1 MKKNRHLYVNGIE
14 LELDDEETIP
24 ITKQVNNIAELKDRQ
39 ADFTTNFKIPAT
51 RGNRF
56 ALENANL
63 LSSETYLPYAK
74 NSCTYVDEGVELI
87 SDGFLVLFSYAD
99 GYYTAAAYSGTADF
113 FKLIDGEKIAS
124 LSMPDLDITLDYGV
138 FASTIS
144 DSKWLGFEPSE
155 DGLGLTSEKLT
166 LLNFRPFISLK
177 RIFSEIVESIGWSIT
192 GDIDKIQGYLMCPN
206 LSPRLSDYISDQI
219 ATGPSEGTIS
229 FRKNSTTLL
238 SNPKGLIV
246 LDTVNLRYINALPK
260 KGKYR
265 YTVSGKYLLR
275 AAGTVSVWSAFMNRN
290 GQAWNWDGNQTLI
303 ASNTT
308 VGVVQDFS
316 IVWEYTTTE
325 ANTSKGLQISANS
338 GGADCTFYEL
348 KVSLQIVE
356 ADTQIGDTV
365 SPATILPDM
374 TQSNFLKSVA
384 NMYGLI
390 FSVDGQRRTVNVWQF
405 DRLLD
410 NLGIARDWT
419 KYLDSGSEV
428 LSYRIG
434 DYAQQNTM
442 KYKTVEDVP
451 EGYGD
456 GSLYVNDGTL
466 ESVKDIFTLDFYAA
480 NDILF
485 KNNVMA
491 RIPVCAKNDAGTYD
505 NKDVPEARVVLAHAS
520 VNAPFTLKDTVGT
533 STVSI
538 YDRAFFADISLGE
551 SLSFAYT
558 LIPQHYEALS
568 KALSKAK
575 KLEVKMSIPVTE
587 IQALDHSVPV
597 YLDQYQ
603 AYFYI
608 NKVNGWVKGKLANVE
623 LIRIA

>member
-87 SDGFLVLFSYAD
+87 SDGFLVLFSYSE

-138 FASTIS
+138 FASTIA

-177 RIFSEIVESIGWSIT
+177 RIFSEIVKSVGWSVT
-192 GDIDKIQGYLMCPN
+192 GDVDKVQGYLMCPN
-206 LSPRLSDYISDQI
+206 LLPRLSDYISDQV

-265 YTVSGKYLLR
+265 YTISGKYLLR
-275 AAGTVSVWSAFMNRN
+275 AAGTVSVWAAFMNRN

-384 NMYGLI
+384 NMYGFI
-390 FSVDGQRRTVNVWQF
+390 FSVDGQRRTVKVWQF

-434 DYAQQNTM
+434 DYAQQNKM

-456 GSLYVNDGTL
+456 GALYVNDSTL
-466 ESVKDIFTLDFYAA
+466 ENTKDVFTLDFYAA

-485 KNNVMA
+485 KNSIMA

-505 NKDVPEARVVLAHAS
+505 NKDVSEARVVLARAA

-538 YDRAFFADISLGE
+538 YDRAFFADTALGE

-575 KLEVKMSIPVTE
+575 KLEVKMSLPVTE
-587 IQALDHSVPV
+587 IQALDHSIPV

-603 AYFYI
+603 AYFYV